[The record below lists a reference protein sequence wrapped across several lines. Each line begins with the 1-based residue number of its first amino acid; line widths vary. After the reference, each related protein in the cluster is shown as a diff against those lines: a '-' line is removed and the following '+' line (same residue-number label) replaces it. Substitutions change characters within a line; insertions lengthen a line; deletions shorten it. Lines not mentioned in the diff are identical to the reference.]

1 MKTITDIHGFE
12 KRQTE
17 GLSELRKLK
26 RPVLRRSLLLALV
39 IGSLL
44 PLILGYVTPFI
55 VISISQLTAIRKAWT
70 DTKEECLRRIGEKA

>member
-70 DTKEECLRRIGEKA
+70 DTKEECLPRIGEKA

>member
-26 RPVLRRSLLLALV
+26 RPVLRRSLLL
-39 IGSLL
+39 GSHQIQGV
-44 PLILGYVTPFI
+44 PLIVGYVTPFI